1 MGTAYLA
8 GMSFD
13 ALTTVYLGWISE
25 KVTTRFGKVKLW
37 YIIGSILLLPSYLFL
52 YVNPPIINE
61 RINNDEPNSPFK
73 HIDL

>member
-1 MGTAYLA
+1 
-8 GMSFD
+8 MSCD

-37 YIIGSILLLPSYLFL
+37 YIIGSILLLPSFLFL
-52 YVNPPIINE
+52 YVNPLVINE
-61 RINNDEPNSPFK
+61 RVNNDDSNSAFM